1 MNLCGWF
8 YFAGS
13 VGIALTLIAGFVED
27 AAAKPE

>member
-13 VGIALTLIAGFVED
+13 VGIALTLIAGFVDD
-27 AAAKPE
+27 AKVEQ